1 VAGPSDGGGGAGSQG
16 LPAAAPVPRA
26 GEVRPEEVEAGLR
39 RPGGWQAQLILA
51 LAIGFSLFHLYTS
64 AFGLL
69 PATLQRSV
77 HLTFAIVLAYVL
89 YPFRRR
95 PTTARIPWFDFL
107 LAAAA
112 GTGAFYVY
120 WEYARL
126 IHRVGA
132 PAPIDLVFG
141 ALLTVLL
148 LEAARRTVGPALPL
162 IAGLFIGYTI
172 VGPYL
177 PGILAHRGYTF
188 RRVLDQLYM
197 TNEGI
202 FGIPLGVSS
211 TFVFLFVLF
220 GALLQQAGAG
230 EYFIQLAY
238 SLLGHFRGG
247 PAKAAIVASALL
259 GLVSGS
265 SIANTVT
272 TGTFTIPLIRRV
284 GYPAEKAGAIEV
296 AASTN
301 SQLMPP
307 IMGAAAFIIAEFL
320 GISYFEVIAAAAIPA
335 FLSYIALFYIIHL
348 EALKLGIQGVPRA
361 ELPRPL
367 DVFVRGLHYL
377 IPLGVLIYS
386 LVILRLTPIT
396 AAFNSI
402 VLVVAIMLVQ
412 GPVRWLWRATRG
424 KPRATLADEAWDGVR
439 RLIKG
444 LELGA
449 RNMVAIGVATATAG
463 IVVGT
468 ITLTGLGLR
477 LAEIIDVISGGYLI
491 AMLFIT
497 AIASLILGMGLPTT
511 ANYVVMATLTAPALL
526 LLAPDLSPLAVHLFV
541 FFFGILADDT
551 PPVGLAAYAVS
562 PIAKSDP
569 IRTGLQAFAYD
580 IRTAILPFF
589 FIFNPELLLIGVT
602 SVWQGA
608 HVALTALVGMFAFA
622 AATQGWVLMRATLL
636 ERAILLATAL
646 TLIKAGFVTD
656 LIGGS
661 LYASV
666 YLIQWL
672 RLRAARARG

>member
-1 VAGPSDGGGGAGSQG
+1 VTGPDGGGDREGSQRF
-16 LPAAAPVPRA
+16 PAAAPDPGA

-39 RPGGWQAQLILA
+39 RPGGWQAWLILA
-51 LAIGFSLFHLYTS
+51 LALAFSLFHLYTS
-64 AFGLL
+64 AVGML
-69 PATLQRSV
+69 PATLQRSI
-77 HLTFAIVLAYVL
+77 HLTFAIVLAYLL
-89 YPFRRR
+89 YPFTRRA
-95 PTTARIPWFDFL
+95 TTARVPSIDFL
-107 LAAAA
+107 LAGAA
-112 GTGAFYVY
+112 GAGALYVY
-120 WEYARL
+120 WEHARL
-126 IHRVGA
+126 IHRVGT
-132 PAPIDLVFG
+132 PLPIDLFFG
-141 ALLTVLL
+141 ALLVVLL

-162 IAGLFIGYTI
+162 IAALFIGYTF

-177 PGILAHRGYTF
+177 PGLLAHRGYAF
-188 RRVLDQLYM
+188 RRVVDQLYM

-230 EYFIQLAY
+230 EYFIRLAY
-238 SLLGHFRGG
+238 SLMGHFRGG

-284 GYPAEKAGAIEV
+284 GYPPEKAGAIEV

-320 GISYFEVIAAAAIPA
+320 GISYFEVITAAAIPA

-348 EALKLGIQGVPRA
+348 EALKLGIQGVPRS
-361 ELPRPL
+361 ELPRPFE
-367 DVFVRGLHYL
+367 VFVRGLHYL
-377 IPLGVLIYS
+377 IPLAVLIYS

-402 VLVVAIMLVQ
+402 VLIVAIMLVQ
-412 GPVRWLWRATRG
+412 GPVRWLWQAARG
-424 KPRATLADEAWDGVR
+424 TPRGTFLDEAWDGVR
-439 RLIKG
+439 RLGKG

-477 LAEIIDVISGGYLI
+477 LSEIIDVVSGGYLI
-491 AMLFIT
+491 VMLLIT

-526 LLAPDLSPLAVHLFV
+526 LLAPELSPLAVHLFV

-602 SVWQGA
+602 SVWQGL

-622 AATQGWVLMRATLL
+622 AATQGWVLTRTTLL
-636 ERAILLATAL
+636 ERALLLATAL
-646 TLIKAGFVTD
+646 TLIKAGLATD
-656 LIGGS
+656 VIGGS

-666 YLIQWL
+666 YLLQWL
-672 RLRAARARG
+672 RLRRARAA